1 MTILW
6 VVLGIIAVIIFWLI
20 AVYNGL
26 VGLKNRTDEA
36 ASDIDVQTK
45 RRYDLLNKLIPTVK
59 GYAKHEKTVFE
70 EVTKARTAAMGAQG
84 LADKAQKENM
94 LTDTIKSLF
103 AVAENYPEL
112 KANENFMNLQNQ
124 IGETEDKIEA
134 SRRFYNGNVRDFNT
148 KIMVFPNNT
157 VANMLGFK
165 KYDLFEASSVE
176 KEDVKVDFD
185 K

>member
-1 MTILW
+1 MIILW
-6 VVLGIIAVIIFWLI
+6 VLLGIVVVLI
-20 AVYNGL
+20 LWMIGVYNSL
-26 VGLKNRTDEA
+26 VGLKVRTEEA
-36 ASDIDVQTK
+36 VSDIDVQTK
-45 RRYDLLNKLIPTVK
+45 RRYDLINKLVPTVK

-70 EVTKARTAAMGAQG
+70 NVTKARTAAMGANTLG
-84 LADKAQKENM
+84 DKAAKENE
-94 LTDTIKSLF
+94 LTNTIKSLF

-112 KANENFMNLQNQ
+112 KANENFMNLQTQ

-148 KIMVFPNNT
+148 KIMVFPNNM

-165 KYDLFEASSVE
+165 KFDMYEASSAE
-176 KEDVKVDFD
+176 KEDVAIDFE